1 MPNEIHAPPPPPPT
15 EVRTPRSSRSSRW
28 AVYAAVAALA
38 VLAVRALVVP
48 LFVWDMLR
56 YPFDYFFNEGDTLFY
71 TLRLIR
77 GEPVYSNSSGYPLL
91 GNIYPPVYLWITSF
105 CSKLAAPSLASDRAF
120 AVIPLLLTMIFA
132 GLFLKRAKA
141 ALPVTLGATLLIP
154 CCYSMS
160 HYLVMPRCDSWM
172 ACFCV
177 MSFYFLSALEPSPR
191 DLALGALFAALAVFT
206 KQTAL
211 FGLALVQLTLIVKAP
226 RKGFMALAFTALF
239 CALLLTVSLWQF
251 GPIMIEAI
259 TSLTVRRQFDAS
271 RFMPYYMRTLTSLGV
286 VAALAYGRASIHT
299 TRWRWDFVDS
309 YVIGHSIQTGFML
322 FVQSSSNYFLA
333 VFPGMVIAAAL
344 CADAWLKAA
353 AAPKPAAAAA
363 LPKAVLAIFAAI
375 GLQLWL
381 QLPFEATV
389 TPPGKDA
396 LAEAL
401 YARAFLTEV
410 DEPVYA
416 EHFWGSVAGRPG
428 TDLYFAETT
437 HTANLPPGRF
447 SEEQLAAPFK
457 QRKFARVMLFADKV
471 GNSFHSRALL
481 ETVLQNYQVVREGSL
496 KVCFGDAER
505 VPVIFL
511 ERKTGNAGNE

>member
-1 MPNEIHAPPPPPPT
+1 
-15 EVRTPRSSRSSRW
+15 
-28 AVYAAVAALA
+28 
-38 VLAVRALVVP
+38 
-48 LFVWDMLR
+48 
-56 YPFDYFFNEGDTLFY
+56 
-71 TLRLIR
+71 
-77 GEPVYSNSSGYPLL
+77 
-91 GNIYPPVYLWITSF
+91 
-105 CSKLAAPSLASDRAF
+105 
-120 AVIPLLLTMIFA
+120 
-132 GLFLKRAKA
+132 
-141 ALPVTLGATLLIP
+141 
-154 CCYSMS
+154 MS

-177 MSFYFLSALEPSPR
+177 MSCYFLSASELSLR
-191 DLALGALFAALAVFT
+191 TMALGALFAALAVFT

-226 RKGFMALAFTALF
+226 RKGFTALAFTALF
-239 CALLLTVSLWQF
+239 CALLLAVSLWQF

-271 RFMPYYMRTLTSLGV
+271 RFMPFYMRTLTSLGV
-286 VAALAYGRASIHT
+286 VAALAYGRVIVHIA
-299 TRWRWDFVDS
+299 RRRWDLVDA

-344 CADAWLKAA
+344 CADSWLKTAADTKPEAA
-353 AAPKPAAAAA
+353 AE
-363 LPKAVLAIFAAI
+363 LPKAVLAILAAI

-381 QLPFEATV
+381 QLPFETTV
-389 TPPGKDA
+389 TPPDKNG

-401 YARAFLTEV
+401 YARKFLTEV

-416 EHFWGSVAGRPG
+416 EHFWGSVADRPG

-437 HTANLPPGRF
+437 HTANLPPGRL

-457 QRKFARVMLFADKV
+457 ERKFARVMLFAGV
-471 GNSFHSRALL
+471 IGNSFHSRAEL
-481 ETVLQNYQVVREGSL
+481 ETVIENYRVVREGML
-496 KVCFGDAER
+496 KVCFGDAAR

-511 ERKTGNAGNE
+511 ERKPENAGTE